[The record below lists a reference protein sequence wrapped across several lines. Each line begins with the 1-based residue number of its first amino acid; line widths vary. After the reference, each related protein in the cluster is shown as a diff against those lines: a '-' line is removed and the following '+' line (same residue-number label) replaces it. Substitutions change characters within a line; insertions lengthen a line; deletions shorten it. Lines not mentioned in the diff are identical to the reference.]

1 MFRVSIVGDA
11 TEQIRGLSSGLIQ
24 QGFACS
30 ITANDEDAIKQI
42 IGQAPDLVLV
52 AEDRSTDALR
62 MEDLVNRIKQRK
74 YIPAIALISREI
86 LNSLDLTTNNI
97 DDFVLNPWD
106 ATEVMARAKRVL
118 RRTKLIDDEELIRCG
133 DLMIDK
139 ATCEVSISGRLIELT
154 FKEYELL
161 IFLASNRG
169 RVYTREV
176 LLDKVW
182 GYDYFGGDRTVD
194 VHIRRLRSKI
204 EDSNHTFIET
214 VRNIGY
220 RFKKEI

>member
-1 MFRVSIVGDA
+1 MFRVLIIGNA
-11 TEQIRGLSSGLIQ
+11 TERIRDLSSGLIT

-30 ITANDEDAIKQI
+30 ITANDEDVINQVLE
-42 IGQAPDLVLV
+42 QNPDLVLMV
-52 AEDRSTDALR
+52 DDGFPGAFNMGEVIDS
-62 MEDLVNRIKQRK
+62 IKRK
-74 YIPAIALISREI
+74 KPIPFIALLFIET
-86 LNSLDLTTNNI
+86 LDKLDSVINI
-97 DDFVLNPWD
+97 DDFVVDPWD
-106 ATEVMARAKRVL
+106 PTEVIARAKRIL
-118 RRTKLIDDEELIRCG
+118 RRITLIDNEELIRCG
-133 DLMIDK
+133 DLIIDK
-139 ATCEVSISGRLIELT
+139 ATYEVSISSKLIELT

-169 RVYTREV
+169 RVFTRDA

-220 RFKKEI
+220 RFKKEL